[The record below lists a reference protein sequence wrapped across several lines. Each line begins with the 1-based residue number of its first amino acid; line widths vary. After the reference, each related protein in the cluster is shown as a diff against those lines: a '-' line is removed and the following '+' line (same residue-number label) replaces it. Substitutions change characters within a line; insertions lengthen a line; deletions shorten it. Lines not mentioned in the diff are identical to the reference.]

1 MYITL
6 NMNYYASCE
15 WFPSTDHTTAHDS
28 QPLQQN
34 LVHQPPIQFWE
45 QTVSPLGYHSTLES
59 SNNIDFEIINDRTRQ
74 SLSHPVSSISDRDA
88 SARFLQTIQPPQME
102 KNGYMENRLSDKEE
116 NFLREDDDDMKLSPG
131 AMGAQPPRKTTNN
144 HQQSLRST
152 SKRKPR
158 ILFSQTQVYELEKRF
173 NQQRYLSA
181 PDREQLALQLKMS
194 SQQVK
199 IWFQNR
205 RYKLKRQL
213 QENGLDASMIQP
225 YLTPPSYKE
234 YENSLRG
241 SEEAYEVDS
250 TGNGHIST
258 AEHPQMQPYPQMSQE
273 PWYCPQKSRTPW
285 ASSGFD
291 TTSTWSNSFYGRQSI
306 QENPSVM
313 QHNGAFYEQELASSG
328 TSSISPGL
336 VTTGLSYQDGGLS
349 CEGCA

>member
-1 MYITL
+1 MYVTL
-6 NMNYYASCE
+6 NMNYYAGCE
-15 WFPSTDHTTAHDS
+15 WFPSTDHTSPHNS

-45 QTVSPLGYHSTLES
+45 QTVSPLGYHSTLE
-59 SNNIDFEIINDRTRQ
+59 NANDIDFDMINDRTRQ
-74 SLSHPVSSISDRDA
+74 SLSQPTSNISDRDQ
-88 SARFLQTIQPPQME
+88 SARFLQTIQPPHMA
-102 KNGYMENRLSDKEE
+102 KTCYMENRLADKED
-116 NFLREDDDDMKLSPG
+116 NFLREDEEEIKLSPG

-144 HQQSLRST
+144 HQPSLRST

-181 PDREQLALQLKMS
+181 PDREQL
-194 SQQVK
+194 VK

-213 QENGLDASMIQP
+213 QEKGLDSSMMQP

-241 SEEAYEVDS
+241 SEEAYEMDS
-250 TGNGHIST
+250 TGNAHIST
-258 AEHPQMQPYPQMSQE
+258 KEYSQMQPYPQMSQE
-273 PWYCPQKSRTPW
+273 PWYCPQKSRAPW
-285 ASSGFD
+285 VPSGFD

-306 QENPSVM
+306 QENPSAM
-313 QHNGAFYEQELASSG
+313 QHNSAFYEQELASSG

-336 VTTGLSYQDGGLS
+336 VTTGLSYQEGGLS

>member
-1 MYITL
+1 
-6 NMNYYASCE
+6 MNYYTRCE
-15 WFPSTDHTTAHDS
+15 WFPSTDHATTYDS
-28 QPLQQN
+28 QPHQQN
-34 LVHQPPIQFWE
+34 YAPQPQIQFWE
-45 QTVSPLGYHSTLES
+45 QTISPPGYHSTLE
-59 SNNIDFEIINDRTRQ
+59 NINDIDFDMINDRIDQ
-74 SLSHPVSSISDRDA
+74 SLSQPPSNTSDRCQDT
-88 SARFLQTIQPPQME
+88 RFLQTIQPPYMA
-102 KNGYMENRLSDKEE
+102 KNAYMENRLAEKKE
-116 NFLREDDDDMKLSPG
+116 NFLREDNEDTKLSPG
-131 AMGAQPPRKTTNN
+131 GSGTQQSRKTNTN

-213 QENGLDASMIQP
+213 QEKGLDASMIQP
-225 YLTPPSYKE
+225 YLTPSSFKD
-234 YENSLRG
+234 YENSVRS

-250 TGNGHIST
+250 TGNSPIT
-258 AEHPQMQPYPQMSQE
+258 NVERPQMQPYSQMSLE
-273 PWYCPQKSRTPW
+273 PWYGLQKSMAPW
-285 ASSGFD
+285 VSTGFD
-291 TTSTWSNSFYGRQSI
+291 TNSTWSNSFYGRQSI
-306 QENPSVM
+306 QENPSVV
-313 QHNGAFYEQELASSG
+313 QHNSAFYDQELASSG

-336 VTTGLSYQDGGLS
+336 VNTGLSYEESGLS